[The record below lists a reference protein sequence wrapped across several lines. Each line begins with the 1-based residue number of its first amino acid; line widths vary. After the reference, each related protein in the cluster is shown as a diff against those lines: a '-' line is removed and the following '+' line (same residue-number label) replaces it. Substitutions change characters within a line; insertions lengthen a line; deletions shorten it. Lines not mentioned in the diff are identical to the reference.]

1 MLDKLCD
8 WVKVGH
14 LNVLSVDI
22 VCDTSI
28 LPTTSHWVRL
38 PAQSFRQKSDTGIK
52 LKLFQD
58 FIFIALDIF
67 RESQHNVGIGNKL
80 EAWLTFLGMDSP
92 EDIVRLP
99 EGYPEYK
106 PLYQEVYA
114 MCSNL
119 RRGRNE

>member
-1 MLDKLCD
+1 M
-8 WVKVGH
+8 
-14 LNVLSVDI
+14 NVLSVDI

-58 FIFIALDIF
+58 FILIALDIF
-67 RESQHNVGIGNKL
+67 RENQHNVGIGIRNKL

-92 EDIVRLP
+92 EDIVHLP